1 LRSILLQT
9 LPPAE
14 VIVVESGPFNTA
26 KQIVDRYMDHFKQ
39 RGVRLK
45 YLRNLEGSLTLAKDI
60 GIQNATFELVS
71 FLDDDMVIH
80 KDYYKAIMEVYEKI
94 PYALG
99 VMGKNLLGRK
109 EKMRKIIDAY
119 QKVFLIRIDCDSK
132 FRVLPSLGNTYS
144 DREGIIECEWLSGCA
159 TFKKEVLLKIRPD
172 KNLKKYSE
180 NEDIDLSYRI
190 YKKYPGT
197 LFMTTKAKYLHGDP
211 QMIRNVNREL
221 LYMTEVYNLY
231 LFYKNIDQNLKNKII
246 YIWSRIG
253 RMFLLSIR
261 FLIYKQVRYIPDIL
275 FATLYCLKNMKNI
288 IKQDLNFFNKKL
300 GNSYEGN

>member
-1 LRSILLQT
+1 LRISTIVPTYNRPQALECCLRSILLQT

-60 GIQNATFELVS
+60 GIQNATFELIS

-80 KDYYKAIMEVYEKI
+80 KDYYKAIMEVYKKV

-99 VMGKNLLGRK
+99 VMGKNIMVSK
-109 EKMRKIIDAY
+109 EKPIRKIVEAY
-119 QKVFLIRIDCDSK
+119 QKVFWIRINYDSK

-144 DREGIIECEWLSGCA
+144 DREGIIESEWLSGCA

-172 KNLKKYSE
+172 KNLKKYSW

-190 YKKYPGT
+190 
-197 LFMTTKAKYLHGDP
+197 
-211 QMIRNVNREL
+211 
-221 LYMTEVYNLY
+221 
-231 LFYKNIDQNLKNKII
+231 
-246 YIWSRIG
+246 
-253 RMFLLSIR
+253 
-261 FLIYKQVRYIPDIL
+261 
-275 FATLYCLKNMKNI
+275 
-288 IKQDLNFFNKKL
+288 
-300 GNSYEGN
+300 

>member
-109 EKMRKIIDAY
+109 EKH
-119 QKVFLIRIDCDSK
+119 IRI
-132 FRVLPSLGNTYS
+132 
-144 DREGIIECEWLSGCA
+144 E
-159 TFKKEVLLKIRPD
+159 
-172 KNLKKYSE
+172 
-180 NEDIDLSYRI
+180 
-190 YKKYPGT
+190 
-197 LFMTTKAKYLHGDP
+197 
-211 QMIRNVNREL
+211 REL
-221 LYMTEVYNLY
+221 
-231 LFYKNIDQNLKNKII
+231 
-246 YIWSRIG
+246 
-253 RMFLLSIR
+253 
-261 FLIYKQVRYIPDIL
+261 
-275 FATLYCLKNMKNI
+275 
-288 IKQDLNFFNKKL
+288 
-300 GNSYEGN
+300 